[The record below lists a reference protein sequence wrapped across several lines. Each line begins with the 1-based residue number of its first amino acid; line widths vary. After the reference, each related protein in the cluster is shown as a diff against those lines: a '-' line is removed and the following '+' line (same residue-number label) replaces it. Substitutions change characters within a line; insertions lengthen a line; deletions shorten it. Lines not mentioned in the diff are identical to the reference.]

1 MKKSLT
7 LNGPTW
13 PRILSFISGI
23 GMIAASVLTIRHFFL
38 ANYSTSIFEGS
49 FCDISAFFNC
59 DSSAFA
65 LISQVGGVPLGYF
78 GLVVGFLVALGALY
92 PSESFERTNTS
103 VALINLMGV
112 IGLFFYSVFIL
123 HSLCLLCT
131 GFYLFSILSFF
142 LFWRFGIDRDQP
154 SFVSKFLRPSVK
166 MLATFFV
173 MTIIGA
179 YGFILFHDAKKDAQV
194 GVAMKVVKQYYELPE
209 VSAPSFVS
217 PYMTARSTE
226 KFEEAPIQ
234 VIEFADFLC
243 PDCLYL
249 TQQLDR
255 LKREFSGKINI
266 AFQFFPLDAQCNDV
280 VDKNL
285 HPGACELSMMAAYA
299 PEKFLQIHDEI
310 FANSASAR
318 NPTWRRELAKKYQV
332 EDAIYDARTHEIVQR
347 IIDTGRE
354 YEKTSDRFAH
364 GIRSTPTLILNN
376 RMIIGTLPYEHLRA
390 IFRALVE
397 EHEGGKKFIENWVPL
412 RE

>member
-1 MKKSLT
+1 MEKSLT
-7 LNGPTW
+7 LKGTTW
-13 PRILSFISGI
+13 PRILSFFSGI

-38 ANYSTSIFEGS
+38 ANYPTSIFEGS

-59 DSSAFA
+59 NSSAFA

-78 GLVVGFLVALGALY
+78 GLVVGTLVSLGALY
-92 PSESFERTNTS
+92 PSESFERTNAS
-103 VALINLMGV
+103 IALVNFLGV
-112 IGLFFYSVFIL
+112 IGLFLYSVFII

-131 GFYLFSILSFF
+131 GFYLFSIFSFL
-142 LFWRFGIDRDQP
+142 LFWRFGIGRDQP
-154 SFVSKFLRPSVK
+154 HFVSKFLRPSLK

-173 MTIIGA
+173 MTLIGA
-179 YGFILFHDAKKDAQV
+179 YGFVLFHDAKKDAQV
-194 GVAMKVVKQYYELPE
+194 GVAMQIVKQYYELPE
-209 VSAPSFVS
+209 VSAPSFIS

-226 KFEEAPIQ
+226 KFEEAPIRI
-234 VIEFADFLC
+234 IEFADFLC

-255 LKREFSGKINI
+255 LKEEFSGKINI

-285 HPGACELSMMAAYA
+285 HPGACELCLMAAYA
-299 PEKFLQIHDEI
+299 PDKFLQIHDEI
-310 FANSASAR
+310 FANFTSAKNSA
-318 NPTWRRELAKKYQV
+318 WRMELARKYKV
-332 EDAIYDARTHEIVQR
+332 EEALNDARAQEIVRR

-354 YEKTSDRFAH
+354 YEKTSDRYAH
-364 GIRSTPTLILNN
+364 GIRSTPTMILNN

-390 IFRALVE
+390 IFLALVE

-412 RE
+412 RK